1 MTRIND
7 HDGTDS
13 AAERATTVDDALWE
27 LGHASPFAAVPGLDR
42 MRALLARLGDPQIGL
57 PVVHIGGTA
66 GKGSTATLVAAILR
80 AAGYRV
86 GLHTKPHLAQVNE
99 RIVVNGVPVSDT
111 DLHTLIVAA
120 TPAARA
126 VEPTWYELTVALA
139 LLHFR
144 RVGVDI
150 AVIEVG
156 LGGTWDGTNV
166 VEPRVAVLTNVGLDH
181 TEVLGDTVELIAA
194 DKVGIFK
201 PGCVVVSGVTQP
213 SVRKIVTAKAAAV
226 GAPLW
231 LLDRDFSV
239 HDVVPEADGTRFA
252 LDLHGTRTDDLH
264 DLHDLRISLRGAHQ
278 VTNAALAVAA
288 VTALAPSGYPVMA
301 DAIRRGLAD
310 ARLPGRLEVVGES
323 PITVLD
329 GAHNP
334 DKLAALLT
342 ALGQYFTYR
351 RLVVVVAF
359 TLRHDYR
366 AMLAQL
372 VPVADRIV
380 LTQFTARGDFGPGS
394 SVPPA
399 DLAATLAE
407 IAPAATVTVTLEPDA
422 LAAVHLAQT
431 DAGAA
436 GCVCVTGSLYLVGAV
451 RASLLATASEIGR
464 Q

>member
-1 MTRIND
+1 MTGTNRNSGA
-7 HDGTDS
+7 DGTG
-13 AAERATTVDDALWE
+13 ETEIDDALWE
-27 LGHASPFAAVPGLDR
+27 LGHASPFAVVPGLDR

-86 GLHTKPHLAQVNE
+86 GLHTKPHLAHVNE
-99 RIVVNGVPVSDT
+99 RIVVNGAPVSDT
-111 DLHTLIVAA
+111 DLRALIVAA

-201 PGCVVVSGVTQP
+201 PGCIAVSGVTQP
-213 SVRKIVTAKAAAV
+213 SVREIVTARAAAV
-226 GAPLW
+226 GVPLW
-231 LLDRDFSV
+231 LLDRDFGV
-239 HDVVPEADGTRFA
+239 RDVVPEAGGTRFA

-264 DLHDLRISLRGAHQ
+264 ISLRGAYQ

-288 VTALAPSGYPVMA
+288 VTALAPSGYPVTA

-310 ARLPGRLEVVGES
+310 ARLPGRLEVVGEA

-334 DKLAALLT
+334 DKLAALLI
-342 ALGQYFTYR
+342 ALTQYFTYR

-366 AMLAQL
+366 AILAQL
-372 VPVADRIV
+372 APVADRIV

-399 DLAATLAE
+399 DLAAVLAE
-407 IAPAATVTVTLEPDA
+407 IAPAATVTVTVEPDA
-422 LAAVHLAQT
+422 LTAVRLAQA

-451 RASLLATASEIGR
+451 RASLLTTA
-464 Q
+464 